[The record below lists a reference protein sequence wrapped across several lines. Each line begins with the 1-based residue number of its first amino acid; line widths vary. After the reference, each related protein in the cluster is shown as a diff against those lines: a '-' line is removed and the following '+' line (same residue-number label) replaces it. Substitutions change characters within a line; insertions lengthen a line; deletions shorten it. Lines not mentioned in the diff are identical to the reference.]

1 VKLALIGCGTI
12 ARRSHLPAF
21 RSLGV
26 DVVALA
32 SRSLSSAEAAAQEC
46 AGADVYDDWR
56 KVIDL
61 DVDAI
66 DICSPNANHVDQAV
80 AAAEAGK
87 HVLVEKPMACT
98 IDEANDML
106 EAANDSAIVMHVAHN
121 LRYVPTLVAA
131 RDNVLRVGR
140 IVGVRAAFGHAGPR
154 NWAPDATWFFQKEL
168 SGGGALID
176 LGVHAIDFV
185 RFVTGLETT
194 HVSAML
200 FGASG
205 VVGTD
210 SVEDAAHVTMRFE
223 TGAVCSLH
231 ASWVARP
238 APDFALTIFG
248 TDGTLHLDART
259 PLTFR
264 AATGEKTEIEL
275 PEAVS
280 GPYEDF
286 VLAASGETPKG
297 TPATAED
304 GRAAVAVVSAAYEAA
319 ATGRTVEVAR

>member
-1 VKLALIGCGTI
+1 MRIAIIGCGAI

-21 RSLGV
+21 KQLEGV
-26 DVVALA
+26 DVVAFA
-32 SRSLSSAEAAAQEC
+32 SRSLSSAEAAASEY
-46 AGADVYDDWR
+46 GSGDVYDDWR

-66 DICSPNANHVDQAV
+66 DICSPNVHHVDQAV

-98 IDEANDML
+98 LDEANDML
-106 EAANDSAIVMHVAHN
+106 EAANDSAIVMHIAHN

-131 RDNVLRVGR
+131 RDNVARLGQ

-154 NWAPDATWFFQKEL
+154 FWAPDSTWFFDKAL

-185 RFVTGLETT
+185 RFVTGLEAT
-194 HVSAML
+194 HVAAML
-200 FGASG
+200 FGNEP
-205 VVGTD
+205 
-210 SVEDAAHVTMRFE
+210 VEDAAQLTMRYE
-223 TGAVCSLH
+223 SGGAIGSLH

-238 APDFALTIFG
+238 APDFGLTIFG
-248 TDGTLHLDART
+248 TDGTMHLDART

-264 AATGEKTEIEL
+264 AADGEKIEIPL
-275 PEAVS
+275 PDAAS
-280 GPYEDF
+280 SPYEDF
-286 VLAASGETPKG
+286 VLAASGGTPKG
-297 TPATAED
+297 TPATAID
-304 GRAAVAVVSAAYEAA
+304 GRAAVAIISAAYEAA
-319 ATGRTVEVAR
+319 ATGRTVEVVR

>member
-1 VKLALIGCGTI
+1 MKIALIGCGSI

-21 RSLGV
+21 AKLEGV
-26 DVVALA
+26 EVVALA
-32 SRSLSSAEAAAQEC
+32 SRSITSAEAARDEC
-46 AGADVYDDWR
+46 GSGDAYDDWR

-61 DVDAI
+61 DVDAV
-66 DICSPNANHVDQAV
+66 DICSPNAFHVDQAV

-98 IDEANDML
+98 LDESNDML

-131 RDNVLRVGR
+131 RDNVGRVGN
-140 IVGVRAAFGHAGPR
+140 IVSVRAAFGHSGPR
-154 NWAPDATWFFQKEL
+154 GWAPDATWFFEKKL

-176 LGVHAIDFV
+176 LGIHAIDFV
-185 RFVTGLETT
+185 RFVTGLEAR
-194 HVSAML
+194 HVNAML
-200 FGASG
+200 FGNE
-205 VVGTD
+205 
-210 SVEDAAHVTMRFE
+210 SVEDAAQITMRFE
-223 TGAVCSLH
+223 TGAIGSIH

-264 AATGEKTEIEL
+264 RADGEKTEIAL
-275 PEAVS
+275 PDAVS
-280 GPYEDF
+280 SPYEDF
-286 VLAASGETPKG
+286 VLAASGGTPRG
-297 TPATAED
+297 NPATAVD
-304 GRAAVAVVSAAYEAA
+304 GRAAVAIASAAYEAA
-319 ATGRTVEVAR
+319 ATGKTVEVAK

>member
-1 VKLALIGCGTI
+1 MKLALIGCGSI

-21 RSLGV
+21 KKLGV
-26 DVVALA
+26 EIVGLA
-32 SRSLSSAEAAAQEC
+32 SRSLSSAEAAAEEC
-46 AGADVYDDWR
+46 SGANVFDDWR
-56 KVIDL
+56 KLLDL
-61 DVDAI
+61 DVDGI
-66 DICSPNANHVDQAV
+66 DICSPNAFHVDQAV

-98 IDEANDML
+98 LDEANDML

-131 RDNVLRVGR
+131 RENVPRVGQ
-140 IVGVRAAFGHAGPR
+140 IVGVRAAFGHSGPHG
-154 NWAPDATWFFQKEL
+154 WAPDATWFFDKAL

-185 RFVTGLETT
+185 RFVTGLEVTD
-194 HVSAML
+194 VNAMA
-200 FGASG
+200 FGNE
-205 VVGTD
+205 
-210 SVEDAAHVTMRFE
+210 SVEDAAHLTMRFE

-238 APDFALTIFG
+238 APDFGLTIFG

-259 PLTFR
+259 PLSFR
-264 AATGEKTEIEL
+264 SAEGERSEIAL
-275 PEAVS
+275 PDAS
-280 GPYEDF
+280 SSPYEDF

-304 GRAAVAVVSAAYEAA
+304 GRAAVAIVSAAYEAA